1 MPENW
6 NEYSRG
12 ILKSKLAKHNVKLQ
26 DLVVALNS
34 IGVNETYSS
43 VSSKINRG
51 AFSFSFFMQCMYALR
66 IKNISISFDDE

>member
-26 DLVVALNS
+26 DLVKALQA

-51 AFSFSFFMQCMYALR
+51 AFSFSFFLQCMYALR
-66 IKNISISFDDE
+66 INSINITIDEE

>member
-6 NEYSRG
+6 NEYSKG
-12 ILKSKLAKHNVKLQ
+12 ILKSKLAKNNVKLQ
-26 DLVVALNS
+26 DLVLALQA

-51 AFSFSFFMQCMYALR
+51 TFSFTFFVQCMYALR
-66 IKNISISFDDE
+66 IKNIHIDLEEK